1 MRYRAFLTSDPSN
14 FQYSLTYYH
23 NPQRWNKYKIDDNNP
38 IKNEAN
44 WSKEIKYLNDTNS
57 GISSEIKNIP
67 KDTGGIYYF
76 YIKGINLPFIE
87 NYILYIGRCQ
97 YTEHQNIRKR
107 AMEYYNDSR
116 ILIQEM
122 FNRWKEHLYYRY
134 FPCKENEESCQDE
147 LILISA
153 ILPQYNEDIPEK
165 ITKVAKK
172 TAFNYETN

>member
-1 MRYRAFLTSDPSN
+1 MRYRAFLFSDPSN
-14 FQYSLTYYH
+14 FQYGLTYYH

-147 LILISA
+147 LKLISA

>member
-1 MRYRAFLTSDPSN
+1 MRYRAFLSSDPSN
-14 FQYSLTYYH
+14 FQYELTYYH
-23 NPQRWNKYKIDDNNP
+23 NPQRWNNYIINDNNP

-57 GISSEIKNIP
+57 DISSEIKEIP

-76 YIKGINLPFIE
+76 YIKGNNLPFIE

-97 YTEHQNIRKR
+97 YTESQNIRKR
-107 AMEYYNDSR
+107 AIEYYKDSR

-122 FNRWKEHLYYRY
+122 FSRWKEHLYYRY
-134 FPCKENEESCQDE
+134 FPCNENEETCQDE

-153 ILPQYNEDIPEK
+153 ILPQYNEEIPEK
-165 ITKVAKK
+165 ISKLVKK
-172 TAFNYETN
+172 PAFV